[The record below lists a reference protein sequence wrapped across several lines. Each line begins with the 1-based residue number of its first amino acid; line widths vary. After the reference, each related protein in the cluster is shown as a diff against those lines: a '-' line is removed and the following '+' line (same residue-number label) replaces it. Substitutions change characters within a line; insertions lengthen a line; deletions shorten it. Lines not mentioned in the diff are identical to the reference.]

1 MGAITL
7 FGVTFSLAAII
18 GISAGILAV
27 ILIILSLLTCCCCY
41 MCRGRSPKRRRLDE
55 IAPAPMYPPAM
66 SAAGPG
72 VYAKGM
78 GPRGAL
84 PPGPYPHSLS
94 HQQMMG
100 GTEMLPPRYIPPPS
114 PAALMQSPMRPLLG
128 APPPAGKPGAGAQ
141 EEGVVA
147 KWEKDLRAGMF
158 RKVGL
163 AEVEAATGK
172 FSKRAFLG
180 EGAFAAVYKGRSPSG
195 VPWAV
200 KRSKRRLTE
209 GSAGA
214 SDFENE
220 VMMISRLSHKN
231 LVRLLGYCTEGGE
244 HILLYEFA
252 ENATLSRALGR
263 SQPPFLSFAQRL
275 EIALGTAEGLHY
287 LHNASSPP
295 IVHRDIKPDN
305 ILLDGQMRAKVADF
319 GLLKNIM
326 EGGGAGEVVSSVY
339 TRVAGTPGYLDPE
352 YHCTSK
358 VTVKGDVYSFGVVL
372 LELFTGQRAIMMNSR
387 KPGGGD
393 GANPVHISQWA
404 APLVASKA
412 LDELADPKMGGE
424 FEPAVLLR
432 ALEIALL
439 CVRPSSKQRPDMGA
453 VVRGLAELRE
463 QIMARDEPPETFV
476 EDHARGLDDPD
487 SDEEAEAAQAEQGRA
502 EGSMRVGEE
511 TDAPSQEYSRGMA
524 EEEAEEEREDAEG
537 EDGLIG
543 AADEEQGL
551 VGGSYRGSDI
561 GAGPRQLSG
570 RRTASGRSGLEGSGR
585 NLGSASGAGSS
596 GRRTEGEPGGVKY
609 SAGVETFDSEEE
621 RAHGLDPSSRQYGA
635 PEAANTRSS
644 YYDSGFVYPV
654 GAFGNAYD
662 SGWMPPHGGDRGE
675 DGERAGSHVV
685 VNLGASSRR

>member
-1 MGAITL
+1 MAGITL

-78 GPRGAL
+78 GSRGAL
-84 PPGPYPHSLS
+84 PPGPYHHSLS

-128 APPPAGKPGAGAQ
+128 APPPAGKPSAGAQ

-195 VPWAV
+195 VP
-200 KRSKRRLTE
+200 
-209 GSAGA
+209 
-214 SDFENE
+214 
-220 VMMISRLSHKN
+220 
-231 LVRLLGYCTEGGE
+231 
-244 HILLYEFA
+244 
-252 ENATLSRALGR
+252 
-263 SQPPFLSFAQRL
+263 
-275 EIALGTAEGLHY
+275 
-287 LHNASSPP
+287 
-295 IVHRDIKPDN
+295 
-305 ILLDGQMRAKVADF
+305 
-319 GLLKNIM
+319 
-326 EGGGAGEVVSSVY
+326 
-339 TRVAGTPGYLDPE
+339 
-352 YHCTSK
+352 
-358 VTVKGDVYSFGVVL
+358 FGVVL

-404 APLVASKA
+404 APLVAAKS
-412 LDELADPKMGGE
+412 LDDLADPKMGGE

-476 EDHARGLDDPD
+476 EEHARGLDDPD

-511 TDAPSQEYSRGMA
+511 TDAPSQEYSRGP
-524 EEEAEEEREDAEG
+524 EEPEEERDDEEG
-537 EDGLIG
+537 GEGLIG

-551 VGGSYRGSDI
+551 VAGSYRGSDI

-570 RRTASGRSGLEGSGR
+570 RRSSSGRSGPEGSGR

-596 GRRTEGEPGGVKY
+596 GRRTEGEPGSVKY
-609 SAGVETFDSEEE
+609 SAGVETFETEDEG
-621 RAHGLDPSSRQYGA
+621 AHGVDPSSRQYGA
-635 PEAANTRSS
+635 PEAANSRSS

-675 DGERAGSHVV
+675 GGDRAGSHVV
-685 VNLGASSRR
+685 VNLGAGSRR